1 VTSTLPQAPRRRLGT
16 DRLGPP
22 AAVIGV
28 VSALICLA
36 FWPGHMSSDTLLMI
50 SQAAGDAPISDQHSP
65 LLIWLWSLGWPIGLR
80 PGAILV
86 LQVGVFM
93 VGAYLVAR
101 AAFSRLGS
109 AVAASLIA
117 ISPPVLGYLGTL
129 SRDAW
134 FIGLLLVCFGLLIR
148 ALRVDAVQAKR
159 SLVLCAVAAVLC
171 LATRQNAAAAVFLV
185 AVALAAW
192 VLGPRLAG
200 RRPVVRAG
208 AALGAGLLATV
219 LAMGAL
225 LGGARLAGVEQARPQ
240 QQLYIYDLAAISLRQ
255 ERSLFPP
262 DVYAGDLE
270 TLAVQSS
277 IDSPVPLIFGPDAG
291 IPVPRPPDQVSEL
304 GEAWREAVVDHPRTY
319 LGVRWDAWMHQ
330 LSIGAPPVFVFH
342 PGIDSNELGYEI
354 AIPALNEVATDYLRL
369 FVSNEFLDGGVV
381 FTVWVYLLLCGVAA
395 VILLPRPGAPRIVGL
410 LALSA
415 WTYQAGL
422 FFGTM
427 ATQYRFEYPVVVI
440 GLLSTAVAVRVLVAE
455 RSPPP
460 ELSPAD
466 EPSPPAA
473 RPTAIASG

>member
-1 VTSTLPQAPRRRLGT
+1 
-16 DRLGPP
+16 
-22 AAVIGV
+22 
-28 VSALICLA
+28 
-36 FWPGHMSSDTLLMI
+36 M
-50 SQAAGDAPISDQHSP
+50 
-65 LLIWLWSLGWPIGLR
+65 
-80 PGAILV
+80 
-86 LQVGVFM
+86 
-93 VGAYLVAR
+93 
-101 AAFSRLGS
+101 
-109 AVAASLIA
+109 
-117 ISPPVLGYLGTL
+117 
-129 SRDAW
+129 
-134 FIGLLLVCFGLLIR
+134 
-148 ALRVDAVQAKR
+148 
-159 SLVLCAVAAVLC
+159 
-171 LATRQNAAAAVFLV
+171 
-185 AVALAAW
+185 
-192 VLGPRLAG
+192 
-200 RRPVVRAG
+200 
-208 AALGAGLLATV
+208 
-219 LAMGAL
+219 
-225 LGGARLAGVEQARPQ
+225 
-240 QQLYIYDLAAISLRQ
+240 
-255 ERSLFPP
+255 
-262 DVYAGDLE
+262 
-270 TLAVQSS
+270 
-277 IDSPVPLIFGPDAG
+277 PLIFGPDAG